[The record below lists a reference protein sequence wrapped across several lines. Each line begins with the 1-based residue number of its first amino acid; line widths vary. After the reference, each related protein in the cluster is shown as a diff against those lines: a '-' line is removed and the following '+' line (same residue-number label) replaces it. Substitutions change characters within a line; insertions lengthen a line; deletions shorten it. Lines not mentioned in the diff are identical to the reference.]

1 MTDQQRTASPS
12 REHFKVAR
20 EIADAMY
27 DFEAGS
33 GMEFQLRTC
42 TFNPKLKD
50 LVIVNT
56 ETGAHVEIL
65 HPMGQDVDG

>member
-1 MTDQQRTASPS
+1 M
-12 REHFKVAR
+12 
-20 EIADAMY
+20 EIAEAMY
-27 DFEAGS
+27 DFEAGT

-42 TFNPKLKD
+42 AFNPKLKD

>member
-1 MTDQQRTASPS
+1 MTDRPKTAFPS
-12 REHFKVAR
+12 SEHFKVAMQ
-20 EIADAMY
+20 IADAMY
-27 DFEAGS
+27 DFETGT

-65 HPMGQDVDG
+65 HPMGQDING